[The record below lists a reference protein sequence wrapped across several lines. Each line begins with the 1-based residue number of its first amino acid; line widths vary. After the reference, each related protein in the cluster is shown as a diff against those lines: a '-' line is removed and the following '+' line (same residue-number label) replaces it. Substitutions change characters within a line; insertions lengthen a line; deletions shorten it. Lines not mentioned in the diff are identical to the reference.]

1 MKAMIVALAITAV
14 LVCASGYAVP
24 PAYEGKFGNP
34 EEPALRVIKWPWLG
48 FKKFVGSTH
57 EGLKSG
63 MDKESLSATG
73 QDGATGAVKG
83 AGTFVDH
90 TAKGLIYAPLPDK
103 ESLNKTVTY
112 EDRAMAYIEKMTK
125 SASGEQTEAADGCA
139 ETSACCSEDAVS
151 QDEGIKEVK
160 EEKYLSSKIE
170 ESDVEKAQRRYV
182 PLRASARDRVWSG
195 GGNLLKLAR

>member
-73 QDGATGAVKG
+73 QDGVTGAVKG

-103 ESLNKTVTY
+103 ESLDKTASY
-112 EDRAMAYIEKMTK
+112 EERAMAYIEKMTK
-125 SASGEQTEAADGCA
+125 TESGEQAEAADGCA
-139 ETSACCSEDAVS
+139 EETAGK
-151 QDEGIKEVK
+151 DEGCEEAK
-160 EEKYLSSKIE
+160 EEKYMSTKIE